1 MERKKYRYITCSK
14 DNNHKNLLF
23 AEYSPGL
30 AVDLEVAKEIV
41 ANRLD
46 FTNGED
52 HYVVID
58 LNNIKSVTSEAKEF
72 MQSPEGGLQKIL
84 GAAFFA
90 NNPVASLIANV
101 YVKTPT
107 NFETRLFS
115 TKQEATAWIQSY
127 MNRHLSATNR

>member
-1 MERKKYRYITCSK
+1 MRIAMYQHVTCKQEDAS
-14 DNNHKNLLF
+14 NLFF

-30 AVDLEVAKEIV
+30 VVDIETAREIV
-41 ANRLD
+41 ANRLE
-46 FTNGED
+46 FTGGED

-58 LNNIKSVTSEAKEF
+58 LTNVKSVTAEAKEF

-107 NFETRLFS
+107 NFESRFFS
-115 TKQEATAWIQSY
+115 TKEEATAWIRSC
-127 MNRHLSATNR
+127 MIGHSNGNN